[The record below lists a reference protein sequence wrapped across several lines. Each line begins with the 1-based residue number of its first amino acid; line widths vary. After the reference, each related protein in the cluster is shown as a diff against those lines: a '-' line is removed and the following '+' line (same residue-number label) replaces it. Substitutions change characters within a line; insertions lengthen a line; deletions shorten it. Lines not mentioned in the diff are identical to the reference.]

1 MIRIGYAPG
10 AYDLFHVGRRQVP
23 RLVSD
28 QKKNSTA
35 RSGVSRREWISKLIS
50 PCNHRGTL

>member
-10 AYDLFHVGRRQVP
+10 AYDLFHVGRAGTPAGER
-23 RLVSD
+23 

-50 PCNHRGTL
+50 PCNHRGTLL